1 MSKNKI
7 AVIGYGYWGK
17 NHARV
22 LGELGCLSGVYDPLI
37 SDNTNSDIKFFHNID
52 DVVSNST
59 AAIISTPATTH
70 FEIAKS
76 VISELDLLIEKPM
89 AMSVE
94 ECVELESLSM
104 SNNKIIMVGHQ
115 LHFHPAIQEIKNIIN
130 KGILG
135 KTKYIYS
142 NRLNM
147 GKIRTKENVLWSFAP
162 HDISLILEIVNSDV
176 TSINIQGSNIINK
189 NVEDATL
196 TNFTFKNGINAHI
209 FVSWFH
215 PFKEQRFVVI
225 GDKGTIVFT
234 DSVENNKLVLYQT
247 EINSKG
253 LEISNHDSQVISYKN
268 SEPLKNQAIYFIEAI
283 NTRHCE
289 INNASHGRKVIEVLE
304 KSTEL
309 L

>member
-37 SDNTNSDIKFFHNID
+37 SDNTDTDIKFFHNID
-52 DVVSNST
+52 DVVSNSN

-94 ECVELESLSM
+94 ECMELESLSI

-130 KGILG
+130 KGLLG
-135 KTKYIYS
+135 NTKYIYS

-147 GKIRTKENVLWSFAP
+147 GKIRSQENVLWSFAP

-176 TSINIQGSNIINK
+176 ASINIQGSNIINK

-196 TNFTFKNGINAHI
+196 TNFAFKNGVKAHI

-253 LEISNHDSQVISYKN
+253 LEISNHDSQIVSYEN
-268 SEPLKNQAIYFIEAI
+268 SEPLKNQAIYFIEAMK
-283 NTRHCE
+283 TRKCE
-289 INNASHGRKVIEVLE
+289 INNATHGRKVIEVLE

>member
-94 ECVELESLSM
+94 ECMELESLSM

-130 KGILG
+130 KGLLG
-135 KTKYIYS
+135 NTKYIYS

-147 GKIRTKENVLWSFAP
+147 GKIRSQENVLWSFAP

-196 TNFTFKNGINAHI
+196 TNFTFKNGVKAHI

-253 LEISNHDSQVISYKN
+253 LEISNHDSQIVSYEN
-268 SEPLKNQAIYFIEAI
+268 SEPLKNQAIYFIEAMK
-283 NTRHCE
+283 TRKCE
-289 INNASHGRKVIEVLE
+289 INNATHGRKVIEVLE

>member
-1 MSKNKI
+1 M
-7 AVIGYGYWGK
+7 
-17 NHARV
+17 
-22 LGELGCLSGVYDPLI
+22 
-37 SDNTNSDIKFFHNID
+37 
-52 DVVSNST
+52 
-59 AAIISTPATTH
+59 
-70 FEIAKS
+70 
-76 VISELDLLIEKPM
+76 
-89 AMSVE
+89 
-94 ECVELESLSM
+94 ELESLSM
-104 SNNKIIMVGHQ
+104 SNNKIILVGHQ

-135 KTKYIYS
+135 NTKYIYS

-147 GKIRTKENVLWSFAP
+147 GKIRTQENVLWSFAP

-196 TNFTFKNGINAHI
+196 TNFTFKNGVNAHI

-283 NTRHCE
+283 KTRKCE

>member
-22 LGELGCLSGVYDPLI
+22 LGELGCLSGVYDPFI
-37 SDNTNSDIKFFHNID
+37 SDNSDSDIKFFHNID
-52 DVVSNST
+52 DVISNST

-135 KTKYIYS
+135 NTKYIYS

-268 SEPLKNQAIYFIEAI
+268 SEPLKNQEIYFIDN
-283 NTRHCE
+283 NTRNCE

>member
-37 SDNTNSDIKFFHNID
+37 SDNSDSDIKFFHNID

-94 ECVELESLSM
+94 ECMELESLSM
-104 SNNKIIMVGHQ
+104 SNNKIILVGHQ

-135 KTKYIYS
+135 NTKYIYS

-196 TNFTFKNGINAHI
+196 TNFTFKNGVNAHI

-283 NTRHCE
+283 KTRKCE